1 MKLPPLNA
9 LRCFE
14 AAARL
19 LSLKQAASELCVTAS
34 AASQQI
40 ARLEEALNTPLFI
53 RTPRQLQLTEV
64 GEIYLRAVQPAFLQ
78 IAAATQRLQ
87 VPAGP
92 EKVTLSCTSGFAIQW
107 LLPRLADFE
116 RRYPKIEIQIGTTNR
131 RVDLLSEGIDFAVR
145 HGVGGWPELQAYR
158 LLDDDLIPVCSPQL
172 IAPRRSLAGAGD
184 LLQYPLLHDEHREDW
199 ALWCEAVGLEP
210 DRARRGPVFTDSN
223 GVTEAAFA
231 GMGMALLRR
240 SFIASALTQGRLVN
254 PLAQPIACPLA
265 YHLVYHETAL
275 LAPANRCFRDWLL
288 GQRPAVVE
296 EGAQ

>member
-1 MKLPPLNA
+1 M
-9 LRCFE
+9 
-14 AAARL
+14 
-19 LSLKQAASELCVTAS
+19 
-34 AASQQI
+34 
-40 ARLEEALNTPLFI
+40 
-53 RTPRQLQLTEV
+53 
-64 GEIYLRAVQPAFLQ
+64 
-78 IAAATQRLQ
+78 
-87 VPAGP
+87 
-92 EKVTLSCTSGFAIQW
+92 TLSCTSGFAIQW

-240 SFIASALTQGRLVN
+240 SFIASALTQGGWLILWRSPSPVRWPIIWFTTRPRCWRL
-254 PLAQPIACPLA
+254 P
-265 YHLVYHETAL
+265 TAVFATGCSASARL
-275 LAPANRCFRDWLL
+275 LLRRARS
-288 GQRPAVVE
+288 
-296 EGAQ
+296 EGALSDKDPYA

>member
-19 LSLKQAASELCVTAS
+19 LSLKLAASELCVTPS
-34 AASQQI
+34 AVSQQI

-53 RTPRQLQLTEV
+53 RTPRQLQLTAV
-64 GEIYLRAVQPAFLQ
+64 GAIYLRAIQPAFLQ

-87 VPAGP
+87 VPPEP
-92 EKVTLSCTSGFAIQW
+92 EKVTISCTSGFAIQW

-116 RRYPKIEIQIGTTNR
+116 RRYPQIEIQIGTTNR

-158 LLDDDLIPVCSPQL
+158 LLDDDLMPVCSPQL
-172 IAPRRSLAGAGD
+172 IAPRRTLTEASE
-184 LLQYPLLHDEHREDW
+184 LLRFPLLHDEHREDW
-199 ALWCEAVGLEP
+199 ALWCEAVGLEAHS
-210 DRARRGPVFTDSN
+210 ARRGPVFIDCN
-223 GVTEAAFA
+223 GVMEAAFA

-240 SFIASALTQGRLVN
+240 SFIEAALAQGRLID

-288 GQRPAVVE
+288 NQRPAVAE
-296 EGAQ
+296 QGA

>member
-1 MKLPPLNA
+1 MSAIYPYSATVTVNGGGRDLPAGRSAGVSSDSRRHP
-9 LRCFE
+9 
-14 AAARL
+14 
-19 LSLKQAASELCVTAS
+19 AS
-34 AASQQI
+34 AGA
-40 ARLEEALNTPLFI
+40 P
-53 RTPRQLQLTEV
+53 
-64 GEIYLRAVQPAFLQ
+64 
-78 IAAATQRLQ
+78 
-87 VPAGP
+87 GP
-92 EKVTLSCTSGFAIQW
+92 EKVAISCTSGFAIQW

-116 RRYPKIEIQIGTTNR
+116 QRYPQIEIQIGTTNR

-158 LLDDDLIPVCSPQL
+158 LLDDDLMPVCSPQL
-172 IAPRRSLAGAGD
+172 IAPRRTLTDASD

-199 ALWCEAVGLEP
+199 ALWCKAVGLAP
-210 DRARRGPVFTDSN
+210 HFARRGPVFTDSN

-240 SFIASALTQGRLVN
+240 SFIAPALTQGRLVN

-288 GQRPAVVE
+288 GQRPAVAE
-296 EGAQ
+296 ERA

>member
-1 MKLPPLNA
+1 M
-9 LRCFE
+9 
-14 AAARL
+14 
-19 LSLKQAASELCVTAS
+19 
-34 AASQQI
+34 
-40 ARLEEALNTPLFI
+40 
-53 RTPRQLQLTEV
+53 
-64 GEIYLRAVQPAFLQ
+64 
-78 IAAATQRLQ
+78 
-87 VPAGP
+87 
-92 EKVTLSCTSGFAIQW
+92 
-107 LLPRLADFE
+107 
-116 RRYPKIEIQIGTTNR
+116 
-131 RVDLLSEGIDFAVR
+131 LSEGIDFAVR